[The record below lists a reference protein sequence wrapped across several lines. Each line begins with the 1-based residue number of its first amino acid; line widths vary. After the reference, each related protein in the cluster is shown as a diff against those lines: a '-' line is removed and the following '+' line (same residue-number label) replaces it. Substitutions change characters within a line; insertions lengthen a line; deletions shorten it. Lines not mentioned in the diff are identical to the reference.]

1 MTMLSLAYVAVGGA
15 LGSMCRYML
24 MTGVTRYLSPSFP
37 YGTFAANV
45 LGSFL
50 LGVLIAVIA
59 TMAPAR
65 ARDLHLLLA
74 VGFLGG
80 FTTFSAFTMD
90 AFMLME
96 KGLLME
102 SILYVFGSF
111 VVSLLAFIAG
121 MYIIRMM
128 AY

>member
-15 LGSMCRYML
+15 FGSMSRYML
-24 MTGVTRYLSPSFP
+24 MVSVSRYLSPSFP

-50 LGVLIAVIA
+50 LGVVIAIIA
-59 TMAPAR
+59 TMPPAR
-65 ARDLHLLLA
+65 ARDLQLLLA

-80 FTTFSAFTMD
+80 FTTFSTFTMD

-96 KGLLME
+96 KGLLVE
-102 SILYVFGSF
+102 TILYVLGSF
-111 VVSLLAFIAG
+111 IVSLLAFIAG
-121 MYIIRMM
+121 MYLIRLV

>member
-1 MTMLSLAYVAVGGA
+1 MTMLGLAYVAVGGA
-15 LGSMCRYML
+15 FGSMCRYAL
-24 MTGVTRYLSPSFP
+24 VTGISRYVAPNFP

-50 LGVLIAVIA
+50 LGMLIAVIA
-59 TMAPAR
+59 TMAPPR

-80 FTTFSAFTMD
+80 FTTFSTFTMD
-90 AFMLME
+90 AYMLME
-96 KGLLME
+96 KGLVLE

-111 VVSLLAFIAG
+111 VVSLLSFIAG
-121 MYIIRMM
+121 MYIIRLV